1 MISRTLLS
9 DTRYT
14 TSQSSYGPTVQF
26 KIVDPSGHTHRVR
39 SESKLSR
46 LLDAFA
52 EKVKINKNSIQFKF
66 VDDEGDTI
74 LITSDDDLI
83 EAIKLSRT
91 SGSSTS
97 KSLVKLTA
105 VEIQRQ
111 LDSTMLAGAVAA
123 MAVAGIFAIS
133 LFRK

>member
-1 MISRTLLS
+1 
-9 DTRYT
+9 
-14 TSQSSYGPTVQF
+14 V
-26 KIVDPSGHTHRVR
+26 
-39 SESKLSR
+39 SR

-111 LDSTMLAGAVAA
+111 LDTTMLAGAVAA
-123 MAVAGIFAIS
+123 LAFAGIVAIN